1 VLYYR
6 GTPKYLIYTR
16 GIRRAGLLNDRK
28 EESMQDLRLEEL
40 TVNHIMTAGYL
51 TELRLSPEL
60 VGLLANATR
69 NEEMNIDT
77 ELSDI
82 GLNDDIQHWEM
93 PEDSEYIP
101 VTQWCP
107 DEEAS
112 EPSIWSIF
120 MYKDPVTNSAR
131 MTGWMC
137 DSHCNNYI
145 RKIV

>member
-1 VLYYR
+1 MLYFR
-6 GTPKYLIYTR
+6 GTPKYLIYRR

-28 EESMQDLRLEEL
+28 EESMQDLRLEEF
-40 TVNHIMTAGYL
+40 TVNHIMTEGHL

-60 VGLLANATR
+60 VGLLAKATR

-77 ELSDI
+77 ELSDL
-82 GLNDDIQHWEM
+82 GLNDDIEHWEM

-107 DEEAS
+107 DEDAN
-112 EPSIWSIF
+112 EPHIWSIF
-120 MYKDPVTNSAR
+120 MYKDPVTNSTR